1 MTIEAGDSAV
11 AVIGLG
17 LMGRS
22 IAICLLSAGHR
33 VIGVTD
39 DLAASADV
47 PERIR
52 EALAEMATEGL
63 LVDPVEALM
72 QRFRMTGALKDVAG
86 VEIVFESVTEDIKLK
101 RELILELEQVVSANC
116 ILATNTSAIPV
127 SLLQEDAQHPERILA
142 VHWDDPAY
150 VRRFLEIVPGSATSP
165 EYIEHIATLAS
176 RWGKEP
182 SVLRKEIRGFIT
194 NRISYA
200 MFREA
205 CHLVD
210 SGVCSVEDV
219 DRAMRTDVG
228 WWMPLAGPFRY
239 MDLMGVEGYH
249 RVMRDLLPD
258 LSTDTSIPKLIRD
271 VVEGGGQGI
280 KNGHGFYSY
289 SQDEAKRWE
298 HRFREFN
305 YKMRRLSAESQICW
319 ANRLASQSNR
329 YDLYSQFGSAQNEL
343 TPIQMHE
350 S

>member
-1 MTIEAGDSAV
+1 MTTGATRDSAV

-22 IAICLLSAGHR
+22 IAGCLVAAGHH

-39 DLAASADV
+39 DLGASADA

-52 EALAEMATEGL
+52 QVLAEMAMEGL
-63 LVDPVEALM
+63 VAEPAEPLM
-72 QRFRMTGALKDVAG
+72 QRFLMTGELKDVAG
-86 VEIVFESVTEDIKLK
+86 VEIVFESVTEDPTVK
-101 RELILELEQVVSANC
+101 RALMKELERVVSANC

-127 SLLQEDAQHPERILA
+127 SLLQENAQHPERILA
-142 VHWDDPAY
+142 VHWDDPAH
-150 VRRFLEIVPGSATSP
+150 VKRFLEIVPGSATSR
-165 EYIEHIATLAS
+165 ECIEHIVALALS
-176 RWGKEP
+176 WGKEP
-182 SVLRKEIRGFIT
+182 TVLRKEIRGFIT

-210 SGVCSVEDV
+210 SGVCTVEDV

-239 MDLMGVEGYH
+239 MDLMGVEAYH

-258 LSTDTSIPKLIRD
+258 LSTDPGIPKLIRD
-271 VVEGGGQGI
+271 VVDGGGRGI
-280 KNGHGFYSY
+280 KNGRGFYSY

-298 HRFREFN
+298 DRFREFN
-305 YKMRRLSAESQICW
+305 YKMRRLSAEFSDLLGELPYKPEQQI
-319 ANRLASQSNR
+319 
-329 YDLYSQFGSAQNEL
+329 
-343 TPIQMHE
+343 
-350 S
+350 

>member
-1 MTIEAGDSAV
+1 MTISATMGSTV

-22 IAICLLSAGHR
+22 IAACLLSAGHR

-39 DLAASADV
+39 DLAASEDV
-47 PERIR
+47 LKQIR
-52 EALAEMATEGL
+52 QFLAEMATEGL
-63 LVDPVEALM
+63 LADPAEALM

-101 RELILELEQVVSANC
+101 QELILELERIVSVDC

-127 SLLQEDAQHPERILA
+127 SLLQEGAQHPERILA

-150 VRRFLEIVPGSATSP
+150 VRRFLEIVPGIATSR
-165 EYIEHIATLAS
+165 ECIEHITALAS

-210 SGVCSVEDV
+210 SGVCTVEDV

-239 MDLMGVEGYH
+239 MDLMGVEAYY
-249 RVMRDLLPD
+249 RVMPDLLPD
-258 LSTDTSIPKLIRD
+258 LSTDPGIPKLMRI
-271 VVEGGGQGI
+271 VVEGGGRGI
-280 KNGHGFYSY
+280 KNGRGFYSY
-289 SQDEAKRWE
+289 SPDEAKRWE

-305 YKMRRLSAESQICW
+305 YKMRRLSAEYS
-319 ANRLASQSNR
+319 
-329 YDLYSQFGSAQNEL
+329 DLL
-343 TPIQMHE
+343 DE
-350 S
+350 SPDEPRQ

>member
-1 MTIEAGDSAV
+1 MTIEADDSAV
-11 AVIGLG
+11 AVVGLG

-22 IAICLLSAGHR
+22 IATCLLSAGHR

-52 EALAEMATEGL
+52 EALAEMAAEGL
-63 LVDPVEALM
+63 LADPAEALM
-72 QRFRMTGALKDVAG
+72 QRFRITGALEDVAG

-101 RELILELEQVVSANC
+101 RELILELERVVSANC

-150 VRRFLEIVPGSATSP
+150 VRRFLEIVPGRATSR
-165 EYIEHIATLAS
+165 ECIEHITALAS

-182 SVLRKEIRGFIT
+182 SVLRREIRGFIT

-210 SGVCSVEDV
+210 SGVCTIEDV

-239 MDLMGVEGYH
+239 MDLMGVEAYH

-258 LSTDTSIPKLIRD
+258 LSTDTGIPKLIRD
-271 VVEGGGQGI
+271 VVDGGGRGI
-280 KNGHGFYSY
+280 KNGRGFYSY

-305 YKMRRLSAESQICW
+305 YKMRRLSAEYS
-319 ANRLASQSNR
+319 
-329 YDLYSQFGSAQNEL
+329 DLLG
-343 TPIQMHE
+343 E
-350 S
+350 SPCDSEQQV